1 MTEELI
7 PELPI
12 PDLSEA
18 PLPEIHH
25 EHHHDEH
32 HHDEHHE
39 IAVNAFEL
47 WEQTVTSN
55 GVDYGPEYYWY
66 LARFKMGI
74 GPDPLPPPVE

>member
-32 HHDEHHE
+32 HE

-55 GVDYGPEYYWY
+55 GVDYGPEFFWY
-66 LARFKMGI
+66 EARFKMGI
-74 GPDPLPPPVE
+74 GPEPLPPPVE